1 MASDTLSVV
10 DNRTGR
16 QYTLPISD
24 GAIRAEELRQIK
36 ASDGDFGLVSYD
48 PSLAN
53 TASCRSA
60 ITYIDGDNGVLLYRG
75 YPIEQLAEKSTFLET
90 AYLITYGELPIFPV
104 LFAIPRTVGW
114 MAQWREMIADPEQ
127 RIVRP
132 RQIYDGEGRR
142 DYVPSGARPG

>member
-16 QYTLPISD
+16 HYTIPISD

-36 ASDGDFGLVSYD
+36 ASDDDFGLVSYD

-75 YPIEQLAEKSTFLET
+75 
-90 AYLITYGELPIFPV
+90 
-104 LFAIPRTVGW
+104 
-114 MAQWREMIADPEQ
+114 
-127 RIVRP
+127 
-132 RQIYDGEGRR
+132 
-142 DYVPSGARPG
+142 